1 MTFLRRVFDAVH
13 LYLLL
18 VAASARAQMQ
28 YRVSFL
34 TQCGTD
40 FVGMLCDFLPIY
52 FLMRRFEGLQGWGLA
67 EIALLYGM
75 VGVSWGV
82 AELTFRGF
90 EQFGQYL
97 VAGELDR
104 WLLRPRGVVLQV
116 ASSHFEPHRVG
127 RIFQACLV
135 LSASVVVLRL
145 SPPAIGW
152 VALGVAGGTLLFVG
166 IVMFAAGTQFW
177 TLGQTSELQN
187 MLTYGGTAA
196 LSYPMSIYE
205 TWFRRVLTYGVPLA
219 FVNYFPALAALG
231 RTGRTGLAPYLP
243 LLSPVVCSGMALLG
257 AAFFHRGLGRYES
270 TGS

>member
-1 MTFLRRVFDAVH
+1 MTSARRAIDAVH
-13 LYLLL
+13 VYVLLT
-18 VAASARAQMQ
+18 AASARAQMQ
-28 YRVSFL
+28 YRASFL
-34 TQCGTD
+34 TNCVTD
-40 FVGMLCDFLPIY
+40 FLGLLSDFIPIY
-52 FLMRRFEGLQGWGLA
+52 FLMRRFDGLQGWSLG
-67 EIALLYGM
+67 EVALLYGM

-104 WLLRPRGVVLQV
+104 WLLRPRGVLIQI

-127 RIFQACLV
+127 RIFQALLV
-135 LSASVVVLRL
+135 LGVSVAWLRL
-145 SPPAIGW
+145 SPPALAW
-152 VALGVAGGTLLFVG
+152 VSVGVVGGTLLFSG

-187 MLTYGGTAA
+187 MLTYGGAAA
-196 LSYPMSIYE
+196 LSYPISIYDA
-205 TWFRRVLTYGVPLA
+205 WFRRILTFGVPLA
-219 FVNYFPALAALG
+219 FVNYYPALAALG
-231 RTGRTGLAPYLP
+231 RTGQTGLEPFLP
-243 LLSPVVCSGMALLG
+243 WLSPVVCGVVAVAG